1 MTPGPLES
9 FVAAV
14 ETTLR
19 ESAGVEVVAGSA
31 ARAPGIDRFDDV
43 SILLRLDA
51 DKPGWLILRI
61 PPATAAELAGRVLG
75 SVEEKPD
82 TALIRDCVA
91 ELLNVI
97 AGQAKALVYGTPRHF
112 TLATPT
118 VVTAAP
124 TGDSADQWVIPFN
137 SDVGAF
143 SLLVCLP
150 LAVVGT
156 REPTAEDEKG

>member
-1 MTPGPLES
+1 MTPGSLEP

-51 DKPGWLILRI
+51 DKPGWLILNI

-75 SVEEKPD
+75 TVEEKLD
-82 TALIRDCVA
+82 TPLIRDCVA

-97 AGQAKALVYGTPRHF
+97 AGQAKALAYGTPRHF

-118 VVTAAP
+118 VVTTAP
-124 TGDSADQWVIPFN
+124 SGDSADRWVIPFD

-150 LAVVGT
+150 LAAVGT
-156 REPTAEDEKG
+156 RESPAVYEKG

>member
-1 MTPGPLES
+1 MTPGSLEP

-31 ARAPGIDRFDDV
+31 ARATGIDRFDDV

-51 DKPGWLILRI
+51 DKPGWLVLRI

-75 SVEEKPD
+75 PVEDKPD

-97 AGQAKALVYGTPRHF
+97 AGQAKALTYGTPRHF

-118 VVTAAP
+118 VATAAP
-124 TGDSADQWVIPFN
+124 SGDSDEQWVIPFD

-143 SLLVCLP
+143 DLLVCLP
-150 LAVVGT
+150 LATVGDQEVAGADK
-156 REPTAEDEKG
+156 RG